1 MGKDHDLSNFAKKKI
16 SNIDNKPKKVTCVIY
31 TRVSSAEQEK
41 GLSLETQKEQTEKYC
56 KKRKYSIMGYY
67 GNTYESAKSDDDRKE
82 FSRMLDEISAMNPRP
97 SRIIVYSTDRFSRT
111 GSNAIAE
118 IDRLEKLKIALESVL
133 EPIDDPFSSAGRFL
147 QGIHLLRARLDNDQ
161 RKEKCA
167 GGIIAHAKLGYW
179 MWRAP
184 YGYENIR
191 DGIVRP
197 TDDAEHVKSIFI
209 WRNEG
214 ASLTEIQRKL
224 KAIGVTMS
232 VQTIQKVLK
241 NVFYCGYISSSIV
254 EGLVRGVHKAII
266 SEDLFLEVNNLKK
279 RVFVEQDNDE
289 PLPLKRFVRCKCGS
303 HLTGY
308 PRKKGKNIWYY
319 YKDRGKVHSMNARNL
334 VLHAKFHELLS
345 RYTLKSDLIEK
356 FKTALIN
363 LFNEMEKRNTNTKH
377 SLQMQLADTE
387 KKIALISRRYALDEL
402 PKEVFD
408 QVYNELKEQK
418 EITLSE
424 MEKIKGL
431 GSNLSDFIE
440 QSVYICKNLSNLWEN
455 GSLEVKQGIQK
466 VVFPQGL
473 IWDNDAQKFEPEGC
487 NLIFQKV
494 AEFNEIGA
502 HFGVENNKGNSHDA
516 ESSPYI
522 ALRGIEPRFDG

>member
-1 MGKDHDLSNFAKKKI
+1 MGKKRDLTSFAKKKI
-16 SNIDNKPKKVTCVIY
+16 SDRDNKPKNVTCVIY
-31 TRVSSAEQEK
+31 TRVSSAQQQK
-41 GLSLETQKEQTEKYC
+41 GLSLETQKEETEKYC
-56 KKRKYSIMGYY
+56 KKRKYSIIAYY

-82 FSRMLDEISAMNPRP
+82 FSRMLDEIVVMNPKP
-97 SRIIVYSTDRFSRT
+97 NKIIVYSTDRFSRT

-118 IDRLEKLKIALESVL
+118 IDRLEKNQIVLESVL
-133 EPIDDPFSSAGRFL
+133 EPVEDPYSSSGRYS
-147 QGIHLLRARLDNDQ
+147 QGMNLLRARFDNDQ
-161 RKEKCA
+161 RKEKCT

-197 TDDAEHVKSIFI
+197 TEGAEHVKSIFN
-209 WRNEG
+209 WRKEG
-214 ASLTEIQRKL
+214 KSLTDIQKKL

-241 NVFYCGYISSSIV
+241 NVFYCGYISSSII
-254 EGLVRGVHKAII
+254 EGLVRGIHKAII

-279 RVFVEQDNDE
+279 RAFAEQDNDE
-289 PLPLKRFVRCKCGS
+289 HLPLKRFVRCKCGS

-308 PRKKGKNIWYY
+308 PRKKGKNTWYY
-319 YKDRGKVHSMNARNL
+319 YKDRGKGHSMNARNL
-334 VLHAKFHELLS
+334 VLHDKFHELLN

-356 FKTALIN
+356 FKFALMDI
-363 LFNEMEKRNTNTKH
+363 FNQMEKRNTDSKH

-387 KKIALISRRYALDEL
+387 KKIAFISRRYALEEL

-424 MEKIKGL
+424 LEKIKEIS
-431 GSNLSDFIE
+431 SNLSDFIE
-440 QSVYICKNLSNLWEN
+440 QAINICKNLSTLWEK
-455 GSLEVKQGIQK
+455 GSFEVKQGIQK

-473 IWDNDAQKFEPEGC
+473 IWDNDTQKFEPESC
-487 NLIFQKV
+487 NLIFQKI

-502 HFGVENNKGNSHDA
+502 LFGVEKNTGNSHDD
-516 ESSPYI
+516 ESSPNI